1 MLDKLNKNGIVGTHY
16 RSFDNGKEGRTDGDC
31 IGVCYAVNDAPGG
44 SSNGKYP
51 ILEWHTP

>member
-1 MLDKLNKNGIVGTHY
+1 MSDKLNKNGVVGNHY
-16 RSFDNGKEGRTDGDC
+16 RSFDDGKEGRTDGEGS
-31 IGVCYAVNDAPGG
+31 GVCDAVNDAPGG